1 MSGTNGCS
9 PTSSANHV
17 KLLPF
22 EKKTPGNPRSNDYG
36 LNFDIDHDIVQPGAT
51 YQYNYGRMRETHGL
65 GGGRSGYG
73 LFGELVLDF
82 SFKDGRTFHEVL
94 DLRAL
99 MRAMLQKYEIYDLSK
114 TKFGGTAEIII
125 KIDKTRITIDYS
137 LTERK
142 QEEPHFVLSY
152 IQYPV
157 FVKDFNRTEVKD
169 STREING
176 QNLVLFPGN
185 PDQNLCGISFEVDT
199 DSLAS
204 GTYRYSPEEDR
215 VMQIV
220 GGGRYGYQS
229 AGELILNF
237 TTKYG
242 IHVHEKVDLRPL
254 LNELKGNNAFIDIDS
269 NNFGGYADFLIRI
282 TKNTFTINYRLL
294 KRTEKTTIAPIGLTL
309 LLKKDTDR
317 CLVNYKLL
325 QDLTYNKYQY
335 IEYIY
340 PIYKKSFV
348 H

>member
-94 DLRAL
+94 DLRNL

-114 TKFGGTAEIII
+114 TQFGGSAELLIRVDQ
-125 KIDKTRITIDYS
+125 KRLTIDYS
-137 LTERK
+137 LIETK
-142 QEEPHFVLSY
+142 QEDPHFLWTY
-152 IQYPV
+152 IHYPV
-157 FVKDFNRTEVKD
+157 FVKDLTKTEARGTTTGRHRQTLE
-169 STREING
+169 SI
-176 QNLVLFPGN
+176 PGN

-199 DSLAS
+199 DSFAF
-204 GTYRYSPEEDR
+204 GTYRYSLEEDR
-215 VMQIV
+215 VMQIR

-229 AGELILNF
+229 AGELILDF
-237 TTKYG
+237 TMRDGRRVQQT
-242 IHVHEKVDLRPL
+242 VDLYPL
-254 LNELKGNNAFIDIDS
+254 LYELKKNPALIDFAAS
-269 NNFGGYADFLIRI
+269 KFGGYADFVVRI
-282 TKNTFTINYRLL
+282 TKHDLTMHYRLL
-294 KRTEKTTIAPIGLTL
+294 ERRKKTKLTEMIWDETYKK
-309 LLKKDTDR
+309 KKDR
-317 CLVNYKLL
+317 AQVNYRLL
-325 QDLTYNKYQY
+325 QDLTAQPIQY
-335 IEYIY
+335 TEYLY
-340 PIYKKSFV
+340 PIYKYSYAQ
-348 H
+348 